1 LITCECFIGAISFS
15 QIIIHPLANR
25 PKMPHPLKL
34 SDSVKKN
41 VLQFIGSFHQ
51 GGSERQAVQLTRLLA
66 RDDRYNVFI
75 ATLNAEG
82 ILRRVVEELG
92 FEQIPEFKLTSF
104 YDSNFLRQLSLC
116 KKFLRENQI
125 DIVQT
130 HDFYTNIFGIAAAR
144 LARVPIKIASK
155 RETEGVRTKLQKI
168 LEKQVFR
175 WADAIVANS
184 QAVESYLI
192 AERIRAEKIKV
203 IYNGLDLER
212 LKPNPMSRAEIC
224 EKLGLPDG
232 ENIKFITLVANLR
245 HTVKNHPM
253 CLRAA
258 KKVLVAIPNAHFVIA
273 GEGELKEDLTNLA
286 RELGVIEN
294 VHFIGRCE
302 MIAELLAVSF
312 ACVLCSY
319 AEGFSNS
326 ILEYMAAGK
335 PVVATDVG
343 GAREAIVEGVNGF
356 LVDSDDDE
364 SMANGLID
372 LLQNEKKAREFGE
385 AGRRMVEENF
395 SVAAQLERTIE
406 LYQSASD
413 ER

>member
-1 LITCECFIGAISFS
+1 
-15 QIIIHPLANR
+15 
-25 PKMPHPLKL
+25 M

-41 VLQFIGSFHQ
+41 VLQFIGSFQQ
-51 GGSERQAVQLTRLLA
+51 GGSERQAVQLTRLLR
-66 RDDRYNVFI
+66 RDNRYNVFI
-75 ATLNAEG
+75 ATLNADG
-82 ILRRVVEELG
+82 VLRREVEELG

-104 YDSNFLRQLSLC
+104 YDLNFLRQLNLC
-116 KKFLRENQI
+116 KNFLHENHI
-125 DIVQT
+125 DIIQT
-130 HDFYTNIFGIAAAR
+130 HDFYTNIFGLAAAK

-155 RETEGVRTKLQKI
+155 RETEGVRTKLQKV

-184 QAVESYLI
+184 QSVESYLI
-192 AERIRAEKIKV
+192 AKKIQAEKIKV

-212 LKPNPMSRAEIC
+212 LKPKLTNRAEIC

-232 ENIKFITLVANLR
+232 DNIKFITLIANLR

-253 CLRAA
+253 FLRAA
-258 KKVLVAIPNAHFVIA
+258 KKVLVSIPNAHFVIA
-273 GEGELKEDLTNLA
+273 GEGELKEDLKNLA
-286 RELGVIEN
+286 RELGIIEN
-294 VHFIGRCE
+294 VHIIGRCE

-335 PVVATDVG
+335 PAVATDVG
-343 GAREAIVEGVNGF
+343 GAREAIVEGINGI

-364 SMANGLID
+364 AMANGLID

-385 AGRRMVEENF
+385 AGRKLVEESF

-406 LYQSASD
+406 LYQSVSD